1 MKQVKVILVA
11 FLAMITMGVSAQDQ
25 YSLSVKY
32 ANIGIDSAILNGV
45 LSIGENEANL
55 HLTASSPSSYL
66 YYGKYLMDNRIDI
79 MLGNGKVLKKR
90 YDCLAR
96 NNESDVRYNI
106 QFSLTDEEQEAI
118 ETYGVKKVRVEWGE
132 SFKISHS
139 KDRFKET
146 YQLQKIDNQ
155 PMLSMTDY
163 KVGPIM

>member
-11 FLAMITMGVSAQDQ
+11 FLAMITLVVSAQDQ

-32 ANIGIDSAILNGV
+32 SNVGVDSAILNGV
-45 LSIGENEANL
+45 MTLGENEANL
-55 HLTASSPSSYL
+55 DLIASSPTSYL

-96 NNESDVRYNI
+96 NSETGVRYNI
-106 QFSLTDEEQEAI
+106 QVNLTDEEQVDM

-132 SFKISHS
+132 SFKLSHT
-139 KDRFKET
+139 KPRFKET
-146 YQLQKIDNQ
+146 YRLEKMDNQ
-155 PMLSMTDY
+155 LMMSMNEY
-163 KVGPIM
+163 KLEPIM